1 MKNSYSGAKVISKA
15 IKDSGVETLFW
26 YPGREILPLYH
37 ELKDSGV
44 TIIRSSHEQCAVH
57 SADGFYRA
65 SGRISSAL
73 TSTGPGSVNAMMGLS
88 CAYKDG
94 SSLVLI
100 TGQVPTDKLGTD
112 AFEEVDLLS
121 MTSAITKKNIRIKD
135 DIYQEIRDSFGQAI
149 SGRPRPVHVEVPTDL
164 FEQQYF
170 SDLEYTETKTKTKLD
185 IDKIKL
191 AIKLINESERPL
203 ILSGY
208 GAINS
213 NSGNTIYSLST
224 KIGAPIVTTLPGR
237 GIIDE
242 DDNRA
247 FGTLGVRGTNN
258 SKIAFE
264 KSDLLISFGV
274 KFSDRTLYNPLDTP
288 KKIIDV
294 NLEKNKKNIVFDLSL
309 IGDLNEIINNITIGV
324 SRKSDLWIN
333 KNPMRKLDG
342 ISSSS
347 KPLKPQAAI
356 FEIFEKL
363 NKDDIIVS
371 DTGSITVWAHLLKKV
386 HIPRTFICSH
396 SFGAMGFGLP
406 ASIGAKLSNPEKRVI
421 LITGDGG
428 LLMVLG
434 ELLTLSE
441 NNIDVK
447 VFLIDNGVLGT
458 IKQYEDTKFE
468 GKYSFS
474 LGKNDFVAI
483 SKGLGVPALRVEGK
497 GEMKKGIRETFN
509 SEGPMLLDIVTN
521 PNEKVPSG
529 GI

>member
-1 MKNSYSGAKVISKA
+1 
-15 IKDSGVETLFW
+15 
-26 YPGREILPLYH
+26 
-37 ELKDSGV
+37 
-44 TIIRSSHEQCAVH
+44 
-57 SADGFYRA
+57 
-65 SGRISSAL
+65 
-73 TSTGPGSVNAMMGLS
+73 
-88 CAYKDG
+88 
-94 SSLVLI
+94 
-100 TGQVPTDKLGTD
+100 
-112 AFEEVDLLS
+112 
-121 MTSAITKKNIRIKD
+121 
-135 DIYQEIRDSFGQAI
+135 
-149 SGRPRPVHVEVPTDL
+149 
-164 FEQQYF
+164 
-170 SDLEYTETKTKTKLD
+170 
-185 IDKIKL
+185 
-191 AIKLINESERPL
+191 
-203 ILSGY
+203 
-208 GAINS
+208 
-213 NSGNTIYSLST
+213 
-224 KIGAPIVTTLPGR
+224 
-237 GIIDE
+237 
-242 DDNRA
+242 
-247 FGTLGVRGTNN
+247 
-258 SKIAFE
+258 
-264 KSDLLISFGV
+264 
-274 KFSDRTLYNPLDTP
+274 
-288 KKIIDV
+288 
-294 NLEKNKKNIVFDLSL
+294 
-309 IGDLNEIINNITIGV
+309 
-324 SRKSDLWIN
+324 
-333 KNPMRKLDG
+333 MRKLDG

-363 NKDDIIVS
+363 NKNDIVVT

-406 ASIGAKLSNPEKRVI
+406 ASIGAKLSNPRKRVV

-497 GEMKKGIRETFN
+497 GEMKKGIRETLN